1 MNIQN
6 LLFNLNN
13 PVLFSLLMILALMG
27 VIYIFY
33 IHIIVPLN
41 RTHIIEKGNLEL
53 RNAKLMALFAELDPD
68 PIFRFNSD
76 GKFILANKAVKKLF
90 GKEKIEDK
98 PVFNLFPPL
107 KDVNLQDLISQGQSS
122 QFSVELNQNF
132 YDVIVKG
139 VPEMQFG
146 QIYCNNITRR
156 KRVEDEL
163 TQYQASLRELS
174 NRIQKLQEEEKQKLS
189 RELHDSFGQKLT
201 SIKLNLE
208 LLKNTNPVAG
218 GNEEIVNDI
227 LSLVENSMLEV
238 REISYRLKPR
248 ILDDFGLVPSL
259 KALCN
264 DISKKSGINGIF
276 QAHKLEQ
283 RLNPDLETGL
293 YRITQEALNNMVK
306 HSKAK
311 EFSVQLVRHP
321 DVLRLMIEDDGI
333 GFDPQKIKS
342 DPAKINHLGLVNM
355 SERVLSFN
363 GKFMLDSHQGG
374 GTEIIVEIPMEN

>member
-1 MNIQN
+1 MNTRE
-6 LLFNLNN
+6 LFLNLNN
-13 PVLFSLLMILALMG
+13 PILFSLLMILALLG

-33 IHIIVPLN
+33 VRVIVPLN
-41 RTHIIEKGNLEL
+41 RTHIIEKENLEL
-53 RNAKLMALFAELDPD
+53 RNAKLMALFAELDPE
-68 PIFRFNSD
+68 PIFRFNTE
-76 GKFILANKAVKKLF
+76 GKFILTNKAVNGLY
-90 GKEKIEDK
+90 GKEHIEGEAIYC
-98 PVFNLFPPL
+98 FFPPL
-107 KDVNLQDLISQGQSS
+107 KEYNLNDLISKGLSA
-122 QFSVELNQNF
+122 QFSVQIKENH
-132 YDVIVKG
+132 YDVLVKG

-156 KRVEDEL
+156 KIVEDEL
-163 TQYQASLRELS
+163 TQYQARLRELS

-208 LLKNTNPVAG
+208 FLKNNKPDVI
-218 GNEEIVNDI
+218 EKDEIISDI
-227 LSLVENSMLEV
+227 FSLLENAMLEV

-259 KALCN
+259 KALCS
-264 DISKKSGINGIF
+264 DISNKSGIIGIF
-276 QAHKLEQ
+276 QAHKLDQ

-306 HSKAK
+306 HSQAK

-321 DVLRLMIEDDGI
+321 DVLRLMIEDDGV
-333 GFDPQKIKS
+333 GFDPQKIRN
-342 DPAKINHLGLVNM
+342 DPEKVNHLGLVNM

-363 GKFMLDSHQGG
+363 GKFILDSHLGG
-374 GTEIIVEIPMEN
+374 GTEIIVEIPMEI